1 MSSPVL
7 TAVTLGV
14 RDIGASTRFYEA
26 LGFRR
31 KFRATG
37 DEISFI
43 DAGGVVLALWDRGK
57 LADDAQI
64 AMDPAASATRAPAF
78 GGVTLAWNCKTPA
91 EVDAA
96 FDKAKAAGAKILRH
110 PEKTDYGGYR
120 GYFADPD
127 GHVWEIVQAPGFGFT
142 DDGRLILPD

>member
-1 MSSPVL
+1 MSDKPRL

-14 RDIGASTRFYEA
+14 RDFRASLQFYEA
-26 LGFRR
+26 LGFER
-31 KFRATG
+31 KFKATG
-37 DEISFI
+37 DAIAFL
-43 DAGGVVLALWDRGK
+43 DAGGVVLALWHWK
-57 LADDAQI
+57 LLAEDEALPADPVWAYR
-64 AMDPAASATRAPAF
+64 AAS
-78 GGVTLAWNCKTPA
+78 LAWNCKTPE

-96 FDKAKAAGAKILRH
+96 FAKAIAAGAKPLRN

-127 GHVWEIVQAPGFGFT
+127 GHAWEIVCAPGFDFT

>member
-1 MSSPVL
+1 MSRL

-14 RDIGASTRFYEA
+14 RDVPASARFYEA

-37 DEISFI
+37 DEIVFI
-43 DAGGVVLALWDRGK
+43 DGGGVVLALWDWAK
-57 LADDAQI
+57 LAADAC
-64 AMDPAASATRAPAF
+64 AAGAPHPQEF
-78 GGVTLAWNCKTPA
+78 RGSTLAWNCETPS

-96 FDKAKAAGAKILRH
+96 FTKAVAAGTKVLRI
-110 PEKTDYGGYR
+110 PEGTDYGGYR
-120 GYFADPD
+120 GYFSDPD
-127 GHVWEIVQAPGFGFT
+127 GHVWEIVQAPGFAFT

>member
-1 MSSPVL
+1 MSARSPSL

-14 RDIGASTRFYEA
+14 RDVRASTAFYEA
-26 LGFRR
+26 LGFER
-31 KFRATG
+31 KMRATG

-43 DAGGVVLALWDRGK
+43 AAGGVVLALWGWGK
-57 LADDAQI
+57 LAADACLAEGPPPQGFRG
-64 AMDPAASATRAPAF
+64 A
-78 GGVTLAWNCKTPA
+78 TLAWNCASP
-91 EVDAA
+91 EQVDAA
-96 FDKAKAAGAKILRH
+96 FAKAIAAGAKLLRE
-110 PEKTDYGGYR
+110 PENTDYGGYR

>member
-1 MSSPVL
+1 MTKPMTKL
-7 TAVTLGV
+7 TAITLGV
-14 RDIGASTRFYEA
+14 RDVPASARFYES
-26 LGFRR
+26 LGFER

-37 DEISFI
+37 DEIVFL
-43 DAGGVVLALWDRGK
+43 DAGGVVLALWSWDK
-57 LADDAQI
+57 LAEDSVVTSQ
-64 AMDPAASATRAPAF
+64 PRPQTFRGS
-78 GGVTLAWNCKTPA
+78 TLAWNCATPA
-91 EVDAA
+91 DVDAA
-96 FDKAKAAGAKILRH
+96 FDKAIVAGAAVLRR